1 MSHSKTYWKQF
12 NLIHW
17 LFPMKEQ
24 KLLFF
29 SSLAF
34 IPLIVFIAYESSF
47 AKVCMFDPTCEVPNL
62 GLSFFYRDV
71 QEIGFNLLYAFLLLL
86 LIPNLY
92 AYQTLKEK
100 HNSFNTMII
109 HRISFKKYFKREII
123 NNFVKTFIVVMLIYI
138 YTLIIINFFV
148 PIKFNF
154 SSIDWNY
161 VYDPAYQRYYELFSN
176 NSFVSTMIYIIFVSL
191 GYAVFSSFVL
201 SLQFFVNNLYI
212 FRIIGIVVL
221 IVGVAINAFI
231 TSLVANIIGAKIATL
246 LFAPFTIGFLLNP
259 GIMNFGSSSPI
270 SSIAYYFITVL
281 TYLIITNILFKVA
294 EKRWMDENV

>member
-1 MSHSKTYWKQF
+1 MSHSKAYCKRF

-24 KLLFF
+24 KTLFF
-29 SSLAF
+29 ISLSL
-34 IPLIVFIAYESSF
+34 IPIIVFLAYEKSF

-100 HNSFNTMII
+100 NNSFNTMII

-148 PIKFNF
+148 PIEFNL

-221 IVGVAINAFI
+221 IVGVTINAFI

-246 LFAPFTIGFLLNP
+246 LFAHI
-259 GIMNFGSSSPI
+259 
-270 SSIAYYFITVL
+270 
-281 TYLIITNILFKVA
+281 
-294 EKRWMDENV
+294 